1 MIDLNDIYDDENN
14 LSSGLECN
22 YHDVNSLVSSI
33 NIQDHKY
40 KALHIN
46 IRSLASKFDKLKFVL
61 DEFQEK
67 QCDLD
72 FVLICETFLNDTN
85 HKLFEIDGYKMVD
98 RHRTSSI
105 RGGVAIYINNKYD
118 FKIRND
124 LSIFEENV
132 FESIFVELN
141 TGSKNLVIG
150 EVYRIPN
157 TNEQSFLDQYES
169 IVSQVNAEK
178 KELLIGSDQNLNLL
192 QAASNKNI
200 QNFLDINYTNGLVP
214 VILKPTRITY
224 DTATLI
230 DNFYTSNKD
239 SHKSAILT
247 TDISDHLPIFICFDK
262 LYKGKLPK
270 QALKFNMRDLSETN
284 INKVIDDLSQ
294 IDWEHNM
301 AELNTDESFEYLSS
315 HITKALDKSCPMKL
329 VKISQKNIIREPW
342 MTPGLLKAS
351 RKLDK
356 LHVLSIHSQQGSDKK
371 IKYIN
376 YRNAFSKIK
385 RKAKF
390 TYYYSA
396 LHESKDNSA
405 KQWKI
410 LNKIIGKVN
419 NKKDL
424 TSTFSVNGTLTDDL
438 NRISNGFCRYF
449 TNVGPEFAEK
459 IPQSQKSY
467 MDYMNG
473 SYPASLFMTPTD
485 LNEISKILNDMKPK
499 KSSGHDGLSGW
510 ILKQLKD
517 CITLPIVIAINKSI
531 QSGEVPK
538 SLKLAKVIPIYK
550 AKDKALFTNY
560 RPISL
565 LPVLSKVLE
574 KVIYK
579 RTYSFLES
587 QNILFNSQYGFRN
600 GHSTI
605 QAATELITDVLNGFE
620 AKEYSIGV
628 FLDLSKAF
636 DTIDH
641 SMLLKKLEFY
651 GIRGLALSWFG
662 NYLKDRQQYVDFKG
676 CNSEQLKLRCG
687 VPQGSV
693 LGPLLFI
700 IYTNDLKDVL
710 NPSKPILFADDTTI
724 SYKHSDIYTLINIV
738 NVDLE
743 KACDWFRANK
753 LSVNASKTHFM
764 IFHSRFLKLPEG
776 NFTLKMDGVIL
787 ERTDNVKFL
796 GLYIDD
802 KLEWHYHISHI
813 KSKLSQALYI
823 LNATKRYLPLT
834 ALKTLYY
841 SLIYSHLNYG
851 IVHWCNTYDYN
862 LVKLRTLQNDALR
875 AITKSKPKTTPHALY
890 KKTNILYFSD
900 VSKMETLKLVYGFVN
915 KSLPQ
920 PLMTIFKFNESIHN
934 YNTRQSNDP
943 HHDPYKYN
951 IVFESF
957 LHKGPELWS
966 TIPPDVKNFKS
977 KKGFA
982 KKVKKIFLSEY

>member
-14 LSSGLECN
+14 ISPGLECN
-22 YHDVNSLVSSI
+22 YYDIDSLLSSVNT
-33 NIQDHKY
+33 HEY
-40 KALHIN
+40 KFHAIHIN
-46 IRSLASKFDKLKFVL
+46 IRSLPSKFDKLKFII

-67 QCDLD
+67 KCELD
-72 FVLICETFLNDTN
+72 FVLICETFLNSTN

-98 RHRTSSI
+98 KHRTNST
-105 RGGVAIYINNKYD
+105 RGGVALYVKNKYD
-118 FKIRND
+118 FKIRED
-124 LSIFEENV
+124 LSVFEENV
-132 FESIFVELN
+132 FESVFVEIN
-141 TGSKNLVIG
+141 TGGKNYVIG

-157 TNEQSFLDQYES
+157 TNEQSFLQHYES
-169 IVSQVNAEK
+169 IVKQVNMEN
-178 KELLIGSDQNLNLL
+178 KELLVGSDQNLNLL

-200 QNFLDINYTNGLVP
+200 QNFLDINYSNGLLP

-230 DNFYTSNKD
+230 DNFYTSNRD

-247 TDISDHLPIFICFDK
+247 IDISDHLPIFICFDK
-262 LYKGKLPK
+262 LHKGRFSK
-270 QALKFNMRDLSETN
+270 QALQFSMRDLSDRN
-284 INKVIDDLSQ
+284 IVKVAEDLSQ
-294 IDWEHNM
+294 IDWRNNM
-301 AELNTDESFEYLSS
+301 NDLNTEQSFEYLND
-315 HITKALDKSCPMKL
+315 HINNALNKSCPVKV
-329 VKISQKNIIREPW
+329 VKISQKNVIREPW
-342 MTPGLLKAS
+342 MTSGLLKSS
-351 RKLDK
+351 RKLDR
-356 LHVLSIHSQQGSDKK
+356 LHASSLHSQDGSDRK
-371 IKYIN
+371 IKYLN

-390 TYYYSA
+390 TYYNTA
-396 LHESKDNSA
+396 LEETKDNSA

-424 TSTFSVNGTLTDDL
+424 TSIFLVNGTLTDDK
-438 NRISNGFCRYF
+438 NQISNGFCQYF
-449 TNVGPEFAEK
+449 TNVGPEFANR
-459 IPQSQKSY
+459 IPQAQKNY

-473 SYPASLFMTPTD
+473 NHSASLFMSPTSPD
-485 LNEISKILNDMKPK
+485 EIIKILDNMKPK
-499 KSSGHDGLSGW
+499 KSSGHDGISGW
-510 ILKQLKD
+510 LLKKMKACLS
-517 CITLPIVIAINKSI
+517 LPLTIVINKSI
-531 QSGEVPK
+531 ESGDVPD
-538 SLKLAKVIPIYK
+538 SMKLAKVIPIYK
-550 AKDKALFTNY
+550 AKDKTLFTNY

-565 LPVLSKVLE
+565 LPVLSKILE

-579 RTYSFLES
+579 RTYSFLEN
-587 QNILFNSQYGFRN
+587 QEILFSSQYGFRN

-605 QAATELITDVLNGFE
+605 QAATELITDILNGFE
-620 AKEYSIGV
+620 SKEYSIGV

-641 SMLLKKLEFY
+641 TMLLKKLEFY
-651 GIRGLALSWFG
+651 GIRGLAHKWFT

-676 CNSEQLKLRCG
+676 CKSDKLVLRCG

-700 IYTNDLKDVL
+700 IYTNDLSHVV

-724 SYKHSDIYTLINIV
+724 SYRHQDIYVLLGIV
-738 NVDLE
+738 NADLQ

-753 LSVNASKTHFM
+753 LSVNASKTHYM
-764 IFHSRFLKLPEG
+764 IFHSRFLNLPEG
-776 NFTLKMDGVIL
+776 DFQIKMGDVTL
-787 ERTDNVKFL
+787 ERTDSVKFL

-813 KSKLSQALYI
+813 KSKISQALYI
-823 LNATKRYLPLT
+823 LNATKRYLPLQ

-851 IVHWCNTYDYN
+851 IVHWCNTFDYN
-862 LVKLRTLQNDALR
+862 LEKLKTLQNDALR
-875 AITKSKPKTTPHALY
+875 AITKSKPRTTPHPLY
-890 KKTNILYFSD
+890 KKAEILYFLD
-900 VSKMETLKLVYGFVN
+900 AQKVEILKLVYGFVN
-915 KSLPQ
+915 KDLPQ
-920 PLMTIFKFNESIHN
+920 PLRTMFKFNQNIHT

-943 HHDPYKYN
+943 HHDLYKYC
-951 IVFESF
+951 IVFDSF

-966 TIPPDVKNFKS
+966 KIPNDIKNFKS

-982 KKVKKIFLSEY
+982 KKVKKLFLSKY